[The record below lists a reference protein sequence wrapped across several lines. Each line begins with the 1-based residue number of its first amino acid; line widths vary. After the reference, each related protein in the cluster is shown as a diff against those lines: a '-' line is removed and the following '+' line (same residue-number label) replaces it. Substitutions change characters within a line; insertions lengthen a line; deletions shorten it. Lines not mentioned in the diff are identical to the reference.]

1 VKTIG
6 AQEVEQLV
14 KKQEQVHIL
23 DVREVEEV
31 KTGKIPNA
39 LNIPLPLLEF
49 RMHELDKAKKYI
61 VVCRSGGR
69 SGMAARF
76 LEQQG
81 YSVTKYDR
89 RNDGVERGNGL
100 IFLDKNIP
108 LPVLKP
114 RRKKK

>member
-1 VKTIG
+1 MKTIE

-14 KKQEQVHIL
+14 KKQEQIHIL

-49 RMHELDKAKKYI
+49 RMHELDKAKNYI

-76 LEQQG
+76 LERQG
-81 YSVTKYDR
+81 YSVTNMTGGMMEWK
-89 RNDGVERGNGL
+89 GETV
-100 IFLDKNIP
+100 
-108 LPVLKP
+108 
-114 RRKKK
+114 

>member
-1 VKTIG
+1 MKTIA

-14 KKQEQVHIL
+14 QNQKQIHIL

-49 RMHELDKAKKYI
+49 RMHELDKTNHYI

-69 SGMAARF
+69 SGMAALF

-81 YSVTKYDR
+81 YNVTNMTGGMMEWK
-89 RNDGVERGNGL
+89 GETV
-100 IFLDKNIP
+100 
-108 LPVLKP
+108 
-114 RRKKK
+114 

>member
-1 VKTIG
+1 MKAIA

-14 KKQEQVHIL
+14 KKQEQIHIL

-49 RMHELDKAKKYI
+49 RMHDKAKNYI

-81 YSVTKYDR
+81 YSVTNMTCGIMEWK
-89 RNDGVERGNGL
+89 GETV
-100 IFLDKNIP
+100 
-108 LPVLKP
+108 
-114 RRKKK
+114 

>member
-1 VKTIG
+1 M
-6 AQEVEQLV
+6 
-14 KKQEQVHIL
+14 
-23 DVREVEEV
+23 REVEEV
-31 KTGKIPNA
+31 KIGKIPNA

-49 RMHELDKAKKYI
+49 RMHELDKAKNYI

-81 YSVTKYDR
+81 YSVTNMTGGMMEWKGKR
-89 RNDGVERGNGL
+89 SN
-100 IFLDKNIP
+100 FLDKNIP
-108 LPVLKP
+108 LLVFEP

>member
-1 VKTIG
+1 VKTIA

-14 KKQEQVHIL
+14 KKQEQIHIL

-31 KTGKIPNA
+31 KIGKIPNA

-49 RMHELDKAKKYI
+49 RMHELDKTNHYI

-81 YSVTKYDR
+81 YNVTNMTGGMMEWK
-89 RNDGVERGNGL
+89 GETV
-100 IFLDKNIP
+100 
-108 LPVLKP
+108 
-114 RRKKK
+114 

>member
-1 VKTIG
+1 M
-6 AQEVEQLV
+6 
-14 KKQEQVHIL
+14 
-23 DVREVEEV
+23 REVEEV
-31 KTGKIPNA
+31 KIGKIPNA

-49 RMHELDKAKKYI
+49 RMHELDKTNNYI

-81 YSVTKYDR
+81 YSVTNMTGGMMEWKGKQS
-89 RNDGVERGNGL
+89 N
-100 IFLDKNIP
+100 FLDKNIP
-108 LPVLKP
+108 LLVFKP

>member
-1 VKTIG
+1 MKTIA

-14 KKQEQVHIL
+14 KKQEQIHIL

-31 KTGKIPNA
+31 KIGKISNA

-49 RMHELDKAKKYI
+49 RMHELDKTNNYI

-81 YSVTKYDR
+81 YSVTNMTGGMMEWK
-89 RNDGVERGNGL
+89 GETV
-100 IFLDKNIP
+100 
-108 LPVLKP
+108 
-114 RRKKK
+114 

>member
-1 VKTIG
+1 M
-6 AQEVEQLV
+6 
-14 KKQEQVHIL
+14 HIL
-23 DVREVEEV
+23 DVREVGEV

-49 RMHELDKAKKYI
+49 RMHELDKANNYI

-81 YSVTKYDR
+81 YSVTNMTGGMMEWK
-89 RNDGVERGNGL
+89 GETV
-100 IFLDKNIP
+100 
-108 LPVLKP
+108 
-114 RRKKK
+114 